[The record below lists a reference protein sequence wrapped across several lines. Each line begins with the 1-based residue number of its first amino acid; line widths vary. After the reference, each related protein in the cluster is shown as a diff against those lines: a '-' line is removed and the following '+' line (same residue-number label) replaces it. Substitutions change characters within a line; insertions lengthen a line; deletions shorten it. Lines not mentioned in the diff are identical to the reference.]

1 MKAKNTKTYIPT
13 QPMAELSEYELF
25 RLSNIE
31 RNEQIMTNL
40 FQDDTHLKKSTV
52 EKKSNSETK
61 EKAKSTDKLQTKK
74 HITRRNNSS

>member
-1 MKAKNTKTYIPT
+1 
-13 QPMAELSEYELF
+13 MAELSAYELY

-40 FQDDTHLKKSTV
+40 FQDDTTHLKKSTV

-61 EKAKSTDKLQTKK
+61 EKAKRTDKIPTKQ
-74 HITRRNNSS
+74 HMTRKNNS